1 MEETT
6 NHVRRC
12 LLSELVDSI
21 DDVLERIY
29 EAKPRL
35 RPAKIGPAE
44 TDSEPPDTVE
54 SATVK
59 TQQLIDRC
67 YQVREQ
73 RTKRYGNFDGG
84 VAAKSRVARFENKV
98 E

>member
-35 RPAKIGPAE
+35 RPTKTGPAE
-44 TDSEPPDTVE
+44 TDSEAPDSVE

-73 RTKRYGNFDGG
+73 RTKRYGNFDGR
-84 VAAKSRVARFENKV
+84 AAGKSRVARLDNEV